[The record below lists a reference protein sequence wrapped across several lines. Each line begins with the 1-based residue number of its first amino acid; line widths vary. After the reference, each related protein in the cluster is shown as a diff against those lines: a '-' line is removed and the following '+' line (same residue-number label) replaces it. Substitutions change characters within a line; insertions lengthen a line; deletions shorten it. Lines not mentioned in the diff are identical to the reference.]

1 MGSHRGILSRAE
13 GCWTFDARDRIPRS
27 SRLSVH
33 PFTAAA
39 ENTPTDA
46 HPSRE
51 SGFVLLPHFG
61 HWLTPAASQFLVKP
75 IIEALSL
82 HADCGLRRVSS
93 ASMALAKL

>member
-1 MGSHRGILSRAE
+1 MANSDRYRTLSLWGRPL
-13 GCWTFDARDRIPRS
+13 FM
-27 SRLSVH
+27 
-33 PFTAAA
+33 
-39 ENTPTDA
+39 
-46 HPSRE
+46 
-51 SGFVLLPHFG
+51 PHFR